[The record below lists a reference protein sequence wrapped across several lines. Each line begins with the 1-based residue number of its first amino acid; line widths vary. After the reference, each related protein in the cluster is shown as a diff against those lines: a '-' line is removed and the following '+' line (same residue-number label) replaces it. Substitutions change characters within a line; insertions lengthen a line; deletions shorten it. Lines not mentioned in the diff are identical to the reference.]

1 VDRDRTGGVMDQIM
15 QVTQTILL
23 IVVLLLLVLRR

>member
-1 VDRDRTGGVMDQIM
+1 LEGSIMDQIM

-23 IVVLLLLVLRR
+23 VVILILILVRR

>member
-1 VDRDRTGGVMDQIM
+1 MDQIM

-23 IVVLLLLVLRR
+23 VVILILILARR